1 MRNLSTG
8 SWAPPDMTKRG
19 STAGLAGPANQQHAK
34 YKGLI
39 STAGYCKFSAWKRE
53 TDIPRQPFSKLILSS
68 LASQSPE
75 RYKHRSASFC
85 MKKCDLGNPSKK
97 GVENSTLGSKDKD
110 AER

>member
-1 MRNLSTG
+1 MYQQRGAGAVCRRGSMRNLSTG

-75 RYKHRSASFC
+75 R
-85 MKKCDLGNPSKK
+85 
-97 GVENSTLGSKDKD
+97 
-110 AER
+110 

>member
-1 MRNLSTG
+1 MREGASCRCVPAEDGRRSSMRNLSTG

-75 RYKHRSASFC
+75 RYKHRSA
-85 MKKCDLGNPSKK
+85 
-97 GVENSTLGSKDKD
+97 
-110 AER
+110 